1 MMDNQEGFRRR
12 TPKRLRGLA
21 WELPPLVVY
30 IHIYLCTYRYVSR
43 NGFRRRAP
51 KRLSRTWTYPST
63 CSAVARPRARVRGAL
78 RKLSAISLSMY
89 VNVIANTCVPAYKHT
104 LIHINNI

>member
-1 MMDNQEGFRRR
+1 M
-12 TPKRLRGLA
+12 
-21 WELPPLVVY
+21 LP
-30 IHIYLCTYRYVSR
+30 R

-51 KRLSRTWTYPST
+51 RTWTYPST
-63 CSAVARPRARVRGAL
+63 CSAVACPRVRVRGAL

-89 VNVIANTCVPAYKHT
+89 VNVIATTCVPAYKHT